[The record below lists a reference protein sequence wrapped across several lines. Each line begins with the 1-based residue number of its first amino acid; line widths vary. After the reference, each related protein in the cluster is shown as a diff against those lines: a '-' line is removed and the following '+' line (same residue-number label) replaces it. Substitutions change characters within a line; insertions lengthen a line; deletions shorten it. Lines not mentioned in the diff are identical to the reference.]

1 MQIKDVYPLV
11 IVDDPVVV
19 RDWYARHLGLTA
31 AFDTDWFVYL
41 VSGGERPFALAFMRD
56 GLDFQLPQF
65 RTAIRGDALVV
76 TIEVE
81 DVQVAHTEV
90 CATGARPQVPL
101 RDEPWGQRHFMLRD
115 PAGVWV
121 DIVEQTE
128 PAPGFL
134 DEIAHRM
141 SGT

>member
-1 MQIKDVYPLV
+1 MRVKDVYPLV
-11 IVDDPVVV
+11 VVEDPVAV
-19 RDWYARHLGLTA
+19 RDWYARHLGFSA

-65 RTAIRGDALVV
+65 RTAMSGDALVI

-81 DVQVAHTEV
+81 DVRAAHDEI
-90 CATGARPQVPL
+90 CATGARPEVSL

-115 PAGVWV
+115 PAGGWV
-121 DIVEQTE
+121 DIVQQTDPD
-128 PAPGFL
+128 PAFL
-134 DEIAHRM
+134 DQVADRQP
-141 SGT
+141 GT